1 MVRRLFPIVLCLLG
15 CGCSQLDIKGFVMPT
30 GDGVQL
36 RFEQSV
42 AMNEGLKAAT
52 VEADENYLFY
62 VAADPHIYHT
72 QNNVGLFNDAFRND
86 GDASFGVILGDCT
99 DVRNNLPNYL
109 RALEFDPQRH
119 TYDHRIFHLL
129 GNHDVYFNG
138 WVDFKRLIGPSV
150 YWFEVAFPGGKDLFI
165 CLDTATGTLGRD
177 QTEWFRSFLASNRS
191 NYRHCFI
198 LTHMNLFYTDGSQR
212 TSGNMPIEE
221 TFALVDFLGRQRVT
235 LVLQG
240 HDHHREEL
248 SYGGVEYRVLGAI
261 ADKADNPE
269 YLKVNVSPQGVELEW
284 QYITQ

>member
-52 VEADENYLFY
+52 VEAEENYLFY

-72 QNNVGLFNDAFRND
+72 QNNVGVFNDAFRND

-165 CLDTATGTLGRD
+165 SLDTATGTLGRD

-248 SYGGVEYRVLGAI
+248 SYGGVDYRVLGAI
-261 ADKADNPE
+261 ADKADDPE

-284 QYITQ
+284 HYITQ

>member
-52 VEADENYLFY
+52 VEAEENYLFY
-62 VAADPHIYHT
+62 AAADPHIYHT
-72 QNNVGLFNDAFRND
+72 QRNVGLFNDAFRND
-86 GDASFGVILGDCT
+86 GDASFGVMLGDCT
-99 DVRNNLPNYL
+99 DVRDNLPNYL

-165 CLDTATGTLGRD
+165 SLDTATGTLGRD

-261 ADKADNPE
+261 ADKADDPE

-284 QYITQ
+284 HCITQ

>member
-52 VEADENYLFY
+52 VEAEENYLFY

-72 QNNVGLFNDAFRND
+72 KNNVGLFNDAFRND

-119 TYDHRIFHLL
+119 TYDHKIFHIL

-138 WVDFKRLIGPSV
+138 WVEFKRLIGPSV

-165 CLDTATGTLGRD
+165 SLDTATGTLGRD

-248 SYGGVEYRVLGAI
+248 SYGGVDYRVLGAI
-261 ADKADNPE
+261 ADKADDPE
-269 YLKVNVSPQGVELEW
+269 YLKVNVSPRGVELEW
-284 QYITQ
+284 HYITQ

>member
-52 VEADENYLFY
+52 VEAEENYLFY
-62 VAADPHIYHT
+62 VAADPHIYLT

-109 RALEFDPQRH
+109 RALEFDSQRH

-165 CLDTATGTLGRD
+165 SLDTATGTLGRG

-261 ADKADNPE
+261 ADKADDPE

>member
-52 VEADENYLFY
+52 VEAEENYLFY
-62 VAADPHIYHT
+62 AAADPHIYHT
-72 QNNVGLFNDAFRND
+72 QRNVGFFNDAFRND

-99 DVRNNLPNYL
+99 DVRDNLPNYL

-119 TYDHRIFHLL
+119 TYDHKIFHIL

-165 CLDTATGTLGRD
+165 SLDTATGTLGRD
-177 QTEWFRSFLASNRS
+177 QTEWFRNFLASNRS

-261 ADKADNPE
+261 ADKADDPE

>member
-1 MVRRLFPIVLCLLG
+1 MLSATTVTPRLELCLA
-15 CGCSQLDIKGFVMPT
+15 I
-30 GDGVQL
+30 
-36 RFEQSV
+36 
-42 AMNEGLKAAT
+42 
-52 VEADENYLFY
+52 
-62 VAADPHIYHT
+62 
-72 QNNVGLFNDAFRND
+72 
-86 GDASFGVILGDCT
+86 
-99 DVRNNLPNYL
+99 VRDNLPNYL
-109 RALEFDPQRH
+109 RALAFDPQRH
-119 TYDHRIFHLL
+119 TYDHRIFHIL

-165 CLDTATGTLGRD
+165 SLDTATGTLGRD

-261 ADKADNPE
+261 ADKADDPE